1 MNVSEEQRRVGCA
14 ITDRLGHGRIG
25 LRAWC
30 DERTWHPEPPG
41 SLGDQNC
48 ARRAAA

>member
-14 ITDRLGHGRIG
+14 ITDRLGHGRVG
-25 LRAWC
+25 RRAWC

-41 SLGDQNC
+41 SLGYQNGC
-48 ARRAAA
+48 RRA